1 MSIQAI
7 QDQANELISY
17 LRVCEAR
24 VRATA
29 DEAEQ
34 LAILSEALNFLSAEA
49 VRAHA
54 KAIVLAERVTELE
67 RESMLPQ
74 F

>member
-54 KAIVLAERVTELE
+54 RAILAEGRAAEL
-67 RESMLPQ
+67 ESMLPHS
-74 F
+74 FR